1 MSDFHQQIKRQL
13 TDSAATLFPPTARP
27 VQSERKARRIPLLAA
42 VVAGALLFAAAAFAA
57 SRIIG
62 VGAPV
67 TASRG
72 QERPTKTT
80 GIGVPVTGP
89 RRSAI
94 SAQLLPISVAD
105 PAGGLPWGIRL
116 AHTTRG
122 LVCVQVGRLFDGRL
136 GVLGQDGEFHNDGLF
151 HELPAAVLDP
161 YTCSQPQDTVLYSS
175 EGLAAAGA
183 MPGPTSSC
191 LYPGAAPEHG
201 ARLPACPTA
210 DERLI
215 AFGLLG
221 PNARSV
227 YYPAAEGVQTL
238 RTVGSDGAYLLV
250 LRQPPVNLKTLAA
263 QVGPLRKRFTPVF
276 TPAMLLGR
284 YPTLGSSSRP
294 HGLFPIETAS
304 AVILAAQYRFGKHT
318 CQSGSTLQPGGGPA
332 CTSALVRT
340 PSFVPFIEPGLHTS
354 VQVAARPARG
364 GYQLELTFR
373 APASVFDAST
383 AYGVQVTMPAGA
395 TCGRG
400 GVSGQSL
407 ESDIH
412 RGQPAHISVFIA
424 HPAGCTGTVRGRV
437 IYGRQPDGFTGPVGG
452 ETIGRFAYTLP

>member
-1 MSDFHQQIKRQL
+1 M
-13 TDSAATLFPPTARP
+13 
-27 VQSERKARRIPLLAA
+27 
-42 VVAGALLFAAAAFAA
+42 
-57 SRIIG
+57 
-62 VGAPV
+62 
-67 TASRG
+67 
-72 QERPTKTT
+72 
-80 GIGVPVTGP
+80 TGP

-263 QVGPLRKRFTPVF
+263 QSGRCASGSRPCSRPRCCLAATQRLARHRARTGSSRSKPHPRSSSQRNTDSAN
-276 TPAMLLGR
+276 THARAGAASSPAAGQPAR
-284 YPTLGSSSRP
+284 AHSSEHQASCRSSSR
-294 HGLFPIETAS
+294 
-304 AVILAAQYRFGKHT
+304 
-318 CQSGSTLQPGGGPA
+318 
-332 CTSALVRT
+332 
-340 PSFVPFIEPGLHTS
+340 
-354 VQVAARPARG
+354 
-364 GYQLELTFR
+364 
-373 APASVFDAST
+373 
-383 AYGVQVTMPAGA
+383 
-395 TCGRG
+395 
-400 GVSGQSL
+400 
-407 ESDIH
+407 
-412 RGQPAHISVFIA
+412 
-424 HPAGCTGTVRGRV
+424 
-437 IYGRQPDGFTGPVGG
+437 
-452 ETIGRFAYTLP
+452 AYTPPCRSRPDPPAAAISSS

>member
-1 MSDFHQQIKRQL
+1 MNDFHQQIKRQL
-13 TDSAATLFPPTARP
+13 TDSAATLFPPATRP
-27 VQSERKARRIPLLAA
+27 VQRDRRARRTLLLAA
-42 VVAGALLFAAAAFAA
+42 ALAGALLFAAAAFAA
-57 SRIIG
+57 SQIIG

-67 TASRG
+67 TTSRG

-80 GIGVPVTGP
+80 GVGVPISGP
-89 RRSAI
+89 RRSGI
-94 SAQLLPISVAD
+94 SSQLLPLSIAD

-116 AHTTRG
+116 VRTTRG
-122 LVCVQVGRLFDGRL
+122 LVCVQVGRLLDGRL

-175 EGLAAAGA
+175 EALAAAGA
-183 MPGPTSSC
+183 MPGPTRSC
-191 LYPGAAPEHG
+191 LYPGAAPERG
-201 ARLPACPTA
+201 ESLPACPAA

-221 PNARSV
+221 PNALSV
-227 YYPAAEGVQTL
+227 SYRGTEGVQTQ
-238 RTVGSDGAYLLV
+238 RTVGSDGAYLMV
-250 LRQPPVNLKTLAA
+250 LGQPPVNPQTLAA
-263 QVGPLRKRFTPVF
+263 QAGPLRKQF

-284 YPTLGSSSRP
+284 FPTLGSSSRP
-294 HGLFPIETAS
+294 RGLFPLETQS

-332 CTSALVRT
+332 CTSALART
-340 PSFVPFIEPGLHTS
+340 PSFVPFIEPGLHAS
-354 VQVAARPARG
+354 VQVTSRPARG

-383 AYGVQVTMPAGA
+383 AYGVQLTMPAGA
-395 TCGRG
+395 RCGRG

-407 ESDIH
+407 EGDVR
-412 RGQPAHISVFIA
+412 RGQPTRISVFIGR
-424 HPAGCTGTVRGRV
+424 PAGCTGTVRGRV

>member
-1 MSDFHQQIKRQL
+1 MSDFHQQVKMQL
-13 TDSAATLFPPTARP
+13 TESAATLFQPATRP
-27 VQSERKARRIPLLAA
+27 VEGERRARRMPLLAA

-57 SRIIG
+57 SQIID

-67 TASRG
+67 TASSSE
-72 QERPTKTT
+72 ERPTKTT
-80 GIGVPVTGP
+80 GVGVPVPGP
-89 RRSAI
+89 GRSEL

-116 AHTTRG
+116 VRTTRG
-122 LVCVQVGRLFDGRL
+122 LVCVQVGRLLDGRL

-151 HELPAAVLDP
+151 HELPAAVMNP

-183 MPGPTSSC
+183 MPGPARSC

-201 ARLPACPTA
+201 PKLPACPAA

-221 PNARSV
+221 PNALSV
-227 YYPAAEGVQTL
+227 TYPATPGVKTQ

-250 LRQPPVNLKTLAA
+250 RRQPPVNSQTLAA
-263 QVGPLRKRFTPVF
+263 QAGPLGKRFK
-276 TPAMLLGR
+276 PAMLLGR

-294 HGLFPIETAS
+294 RGLFPLETTS

-318 CQSGSTLQPGGGPA
+318 CQSGSTIPPGGGPP
-332 CTSALVRT
+332 CTSALART
-340 PSFVPFIEPGLHTS
+340 PSFVPFIAPGLHTS
-354 VQVAARPARG
+354 VHVSPRPAAGSYELR
-364 GYQLELTFR
+364 LTFR

-383 AYGVQVTMPAGA
+383 AYGVQITMPAGT
-395 TCGRG
+395 TCRHRD
-400 GVSGQSL
+400 VSGQSL
-407 ESDIH
+407 ERDIH
-412 RGQPAHISVFIA
+412 RGELAHISVVIGR
-424 HPAGCTGTVRGRV
+424 PAGCTGTLRGRV

-452 ETIGRFAYTLP
+452 ETIGRFAFKLP

>member
-1 MSDFHQQIKRQL
+1 MNDFHQQIKRQL
-13 TDSAATLFPPTARP
+13 TDSAATLFPPAAPPTQVGR
-27 VQSERKARRIPLLAA
+27 RARRTPVLAA
-42 VVAGALLFAAAAFAA
+42 VLAGALLFAAAAFAA
-57 SRIIG
+57 SQIIG

-67 TASRG
+67 TTTRG
-72 QERPTKTT
+72 HKQPSKST
-80 GIGVPVTGP
+80 GVGVPISGT
-89 RRSAI
+89 RRSGI
-94 SAQLLPISVAD
+94 SAQLLPLSVAD

-116 AHTTRG
+116 VRTTRG
-122 LVCVQVGRLFDGRL
+122 LACVQVGRLLDGRL

-183 MPGPTSSC
+183 MPGPTRSC
-191 LYPGAAPEHG
+191 LYPGAAQERG
-201 ARLPACPTA
+201 GSLPACPAA
-210 DERLI
+210 DERMI

-221 PNARSV
+221 PNSLSV
-227 YYPAAEGVQTL
+227 SYRGTEGVQTQ

-250 LRQPPVNLKTLAA
+250 LRQPTVNPQTLAA
-263 QVGPLRKRFTPVF
+263 VPGPLLKQF

-284 YPTLGSSSRP
+284 FPTLGSSSSPRG
-294 HGLFPIETAS
+294 HFPLETQS
-304 AVILAAQYRFGKHT
+304 SMILSAQYRFGKHT
-318 CQSGSTLQPGGGPA
+318 CQSGSTLQPGDGPA
-332 CTSALVRT
+332 CTSALART
-340 PSFVPFIEPGLHTS
+340 PSLVPFIEPGLHTS
-354 VQVAARPARG
+354 VQVTSRPARG

-383 AYGVQVTMPAGA
+383 AYGAQLTMPAGA
-395 TCGRG
+395 TCGHG

-412 RGQPAHISVFIA
+412 RGQATQISVFIGR
-424 HPAGCTGTVRGRV
+424 PAGCTGTVRGRV

-452 ETIGRFAYTLP
+452 ETIARFTYRLP

>member
-1 MSDFHQQIKRQL
+1 MNDFHQQIKAQL
-13 TDSAATLFPPTARP
+13 TESAATLFPPTTRP

-42 VVAGALLFAAAAFAA
+42 VVAGALLFAAVAFAA

-72 QERPTKTT
+72 QDRPTKTT

-116 AHTTRG
+116 VHTTRG
-122 LVCVQVGRLFDGRL
+122 LVCVQVGRLLDGRL

-151 HELPAAVLDP
+151 HELPATVLSP

-191 LYPGAAPEHG
+191 LYPGAAPERG
-201 ARLPACPTA
+201 ATRPACPAA

-221 PNARSV
+221 PNALSV
-227 YYPAAEGVQTL
+227 SYRAAEGVQTQ

-250 LRQPPVNLKTLAA
+250 LRQPPVSPQTLAT
-263 QVGPLRKRFTPVF
+263 VPGPLRKQF

-284 YPTLGSSSRP
+284 FPTLGSSSRP
-294 HGLFPIETAS
+294 RGLFPLETES
-304 AVILAAQYRFGKHT
+304 AIILAAQYRFGKHT

-332 CTSALVRT
+332 CTSALART
-340 PSFVPFIEPGLHTS
+340 PTFVPFIEPGLHTS
-354 VQVAARPARG
+354 VQVASRPARG

-373 APASVFDAST
+373 AQASVFDAST

-407 ESDIH
+407 ESDVH
-412 RGQPAHISVFIA
+412 RGQPAHISVFIGR
-424 HPAGCTGTVRGRV
+424 PAGCTGTVRGRV

-452 ETIGRFAYTLP
+452 ETIGRFVFNLR